1 MVEPQH
7 YEDLARRFD
16 AYGYDVQPDG
26 QEYLV
31 RHRHNLADVSHARHL
46 DDLADLADLLEWAAR
61 RQQKNPTPT
70 H

>member
-1 MVEPQH
+1 
-7 YEDLARRFD
+7 
-16 AYGYDVQPDG
+16 
-26 QEYLV
+26 
-31 RHRHNLADVSHARHL
+31 VSHARHL